1 VRVYLAICKS
11 FKDCIFGV
19 VIPSVRIGLLCI
31 YLFCGE
37 IYISHIKYA
46 SFKIG
51 GVYDE
56 SIKK

>member
-1 VRVYLAICKS
+1 MRAYLAVYKS
-11 FKDCIFGV
+11 FKDCIFGLY
-19 VIPSVRIGLLCI
+19 IPFVRLMRR
-31 YLFCGE
+31 E
-37 IYISHIKYA
+37 IHISYIKYA